1 VSIDLE
7 HRYSGKVRDLYTV
20 DDAHMLMVASDRVSV
35 FDVILPNLVPGKG
48 RVLTALS
55 TWWFARTEH
64 LVANHLVSSDPADF
78 PAGVGPEAAGRSM
91 LVQVTDPIRLECV
104 ARGYLFGSAWSD
116 YEATGSVQGHA
127 LPSRMRQAEQ
137 LPAPLFTPTTK
148 AEGSH
153 DLPLTDAEA
162 AALIGDDLFER
173 VRDLTLTI
181 YAFGAEHAQRNGII
195 LADTK
200 VEFGVRGGLGGE
212 SGEVILI
219 DEVLTPDSSRYWP
232 ADEYRVGT
240 SPPSFDKQFVRD
252 HYQSIGW
259 DKEPPVPEVPAAVI
273 AGTRARYVEAYER
286 ITGLDFADWYGDDT

>member
-1 VSIDLE
+1 MSIDLE

-116 YEATGSVQGHA
+116 YEATGAVQGHA
-127 LPSRMRQAEQ
+127 LPSGLRQAEQ

-200 VEFGVRGGLGGE
+200 VEFGVLDG
-212 SGEVILI
+212 SVILI

-259 DKEPPVPEVPAAVI
+259 DKEPPVPEVPADVI

-286 ITGLDFADWYGDDT
+286 ITGLAFDTWYGEDT

>member
-1 VSIDLE
+1 MTIALD

-20 DDAHMLMVASDRVSV
+20 DAQHMLMVASDRVSV
-35 FDVILPNLVPGKG
+35 FDVILPDPVPGKG
-48 RVLTALS
+48 RVLTAL
-55 TWWFARTEH
+55 
-64 LVANHLVSSDPADF
+64 SSDPADF

-91 LVQVTDPIRLECV
+91 LVKVTEPVRLECV
-104 ARGYLFGSAWSD
+104 ARGYLFGSAWND
-116 YEATGSVQGHA
+116 YQRTGSVQGHA
-127 LPSRMRQAEQ
+127 LPAGLRQAEQ

-153 DLPLTDAEA
+153 DLPLTDTEA
-162 AALIGDDLFER
+162 AALVGDDLYEQL
-173 VRDLTLTI
+173 RDLTLMI
-181 YAFGAEHAQRNGII
+181 YAFGAEHAQRCGIV

-200 VEFGVRGGLGGE
+200 LEFGILD
-212 SGEVILI
+212 GEVIVI

-252 HYQSIGW
+252 HYEAIGW
-259 DKEPPVPEVPAAVI
+259 NKEPPAPEVPPTVV

-286 ITGLDFADWYGDDT
+286 LTGLSFDTWYGDDT

>member
-1 VSIDLE
+1 
-7 HRYSGKVRDLYTV
+7 
-20 DDAHMLMVASDRVSV
+20 
-35 FDVILPNLVPGKG
+35 
-48 RVLTALS
+48 
-55 TWWFARTEH
+55 
-64 LVANHLVSSDPADF
+64 
-78 PAGVGPEAAGRSM
+78 
-91 LVQVTDPIRLECV
+91 
-104 ARGYLFGSAWSD
+104 
-116 YEATGSVQGHA
+116 VQGHA

>member
-1 VSIDLE
+1 MTIDLE

-20 DDAHMLMVASDRVSV
+20 DAEHMLMVASDRVSV

-55 TWWFARTEH
+55 TWWFGRTEH
-64 LVANHLVSSDPADF
+64 LVPNHLVSSDPASF
-78 PAGVGPEAAGRSM
+78 PSGVGPEAAGRSM
-91 LVQVTDPIRLECV
+91 LVKVTDPIRLECV

-116 YEATGSVQGHA
+116 YQATGNVQGHA
-127 LPSRMRQAEQ
+127 LPAGMAQAEQ

-162 AALIGDDLFER
+162 AALVGADLFEQ
-173 VRDLTLTI
+173 VRDLTLMI
-181 YAFGAEHAQRNGII
+181 YAFGAEHARERGII

-200 VEFGVRGGLGGE
+200 VEFGVLDGR
-212 SGEVILI
+212 VVLI

-259 DKEPPVPEVPAAVI
+259 DKEPPVPEVPADVI

-286 ITGLDFADWYGDDT
+286 ITGLDFANWYGDDT

>member
-1 VSIDLE
+1 VTIELE

-20 DDAHMLMVASDRVSV
+20 DAEHMLMVASDRVSV

-78 PAGVGPEAAGRSM
+78 PEGVGPEAAGRSM

-104 ARGYLFGSAWSD
+104 ARGYLFGSAWTD
-116 YEATGSVQGHA
+116 YEATGMVQGHA
-127 LPSRMRQAEQ
+127 LPAGMAQAEQ

-153 DLPLTDAEA
+153 DLPLTDVEA
-162 AALIGDDLFER
+162 AKLIGDDLFEQ
-173 VRDLTLTI
+173 VRELTLLI
-181 YAFGAEHAQRNGII
+181 YAFGAEHALRNGII

-200 VEFGVRGGLGGE
+200 LEFGVLDDQ
-212 SGEVILI
+212 VIVI
-219 DEVLTPDSSRYWP
+219 DEMLTPDSSRYWP
-232 ADEYRVGT
+232 ADEYRIGT

-259 DKEPPVPEVPAAVI
+259 NKEPPVPEVPADVI
-273 AGTRARYVEAYER
+273 SGTRARYVEAYKR
-286 ITGLDFADWYGDDT
+286 ITGLDFGTWYGDDT

>member
-1 VSIDLE
+1 MTIALE

-127 LPSRMRQAEQ
+127 LPSGLRQAEQ
-137 LPAPLFTPTTK
+137 LPVPLFTPTTK

-162 AALIGDDLFER
+162 AALIGDDLFEQ
-173 VRDLTLTI
+173 VLDLTLMI

-200 VEFGVRGGLGGE
+200 VEFGVLGE
-212 SGEVILI
+212 QVILI

-232 ADEYRVGT
+232 ADEYRIGT

-259 DKEPPVPEVPAAVI
+259 DKKPPVPEVPADVI

-286 ITGLDFADWYGDDT
+286 ITGLAFDTWYGDDT

>member
-1 VSIDLE
+1 
-7 HRYSGKVRDLYTV
+7 
-20 DDAHMLMVASDRVSV
+20 M
-35 FDVILPNLVPGKG
+35 PGKG

-116 YEATGSVQGHA
+116 YAGHRLRA
-127 LPSRMRQAEQ
+127 GARAARG
-137 LPAPLFTPTTK
+137 PAPGRAVARRRSSRPPPRPRAATTSRSPTPRPPR
-148 AEGSH
+148 S
-153 DLPLTDAEA
+153 
-162 AALIGDDLFER
+162 IGDDLFEQ
-173 VRDLTLTI
+173 VRDLTLMI

-200 VEFGVRGGLGGE
+200 VEFGVLGGTTARR
-212 SGEVILI
+212 SCLLI

-259 DKEPPVPEVPAAVI
+259 DKEPPVPEVPADVI

-286 ITGLDFADWYGDDT
+286 ITGLAFATWYGDDT